1 LALNFDEKEVTTEVS
16 IVANKTEEVIVE
28 IPVANETEEVIA
40 RVTVAEHSPVAPKAE
55 KLVEKPSSVDDEA
68 DDELETEESE
78 NDTKDI
84 HKVRES
90 FIPFIVNTNTDQKN
104 HRVSTTP
111 PSTPAPAPAQFT
123 PPSTPAPAQ
132 FTPPSTPAPAQF
144 TPPSTQAPEQS
155 PLSTPAPV
163 DQVLLPLPTGQS
175 PAHFWSTK
183 QFKIITG
190 VIIAIII
197 IILSIF
203 LLHLVKTK
211 GFMTN

>member
-40 RVTVAEHSPVAPKAE
+40 RVTVAEHSPVSPKAE
-55 KLVEKPSSVDDEA
+55 ELVENPSSVDDEA

-78 NDTKDI
+78 DDTKGI

-90 FIPFIVNTNTDQKN
+90 FIPFVVNTNTDQEN

-111 PSTPAPAPAQFT
+111 PSTPA
-123 PPSTPAPAQ
+123 PAPAQ

-163 DQVLLPLPTGQS
+163 DQVILPLPTGQS
-175 PAHFWSTK
+175 PVHFWSTK

-190 VIIAIII
+190 VIITIII

-203 LLHLVKTK
+203 LIHLVKTK